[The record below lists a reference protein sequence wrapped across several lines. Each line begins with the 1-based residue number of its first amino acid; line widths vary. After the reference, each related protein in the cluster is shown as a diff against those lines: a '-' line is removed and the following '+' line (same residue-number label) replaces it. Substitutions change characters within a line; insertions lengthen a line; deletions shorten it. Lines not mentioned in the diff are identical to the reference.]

1 MVHRIYTLS
10 FIFLLGITALQAQ
23 FPQSG
28 GTNPLGNFGG
38 LNSGGGGGNSAQ
50 LPSIDG
56 TDSAKG
62 PQIKPDIKFIDRNK
76 LFLHLPYDRERPGFD
91 IGSMKYFDEIEAA
104 DGFVQDLGLIGKPYK
119 VWYHGFDERFR
130 DLPFW
135 TNPVMGRYNRY
146 MLDPVHQVQYFDTKT
161 PYSNINYAQGPTTI
175 QNVKVTISQ
184 NITPLWNM
192 AFFLNRRQAE
202 GRYRTSVTDQYN
214 MYLSSY
220 YHSEN
225 NRYALFA
232 NAYFNDLANEINGG
246 VPRSNN
252 VLLPTAD
259 GLILDSVPFYN
270 AGFFKADASPNLSE
284 AQSKRIS
291 KGIYVDQYYH
301 LLGYPGDTLDR
312 AQRLTLRGTLLYQY
326 YYNRYTDFSINTAG
340 LQENLIPVYPTLVS
354 DSSFLDESFHSQMF
368 EGKAEASYTLAF
380 GPAVRLNV
388 NGGISYRRFVLQ
400 KDLEDLP
407 WNITDQYVK
416 GSLSLPGF
424 VARANISQ
432 RVSDL
437 FSGER
442 KFGLEAALYPAEFL
456 GFRQPAVSETD
467 STAVT
472 VERSPEDDEEK
483 IDELAR
489 WEQFSPVK
497 LYAAYDFQDRNP
509 TLFQA
514 YYPSRAQNNY
524 TANPDLVN
532 QQLSHLEIGARYQ
545 PNAKIVEKD
554 TLLPMYGEASAFFHT
569 ANRFIYYNP
578 KLQPQQAS
586 PDEDIRW
593 VGLDARFR
601 LRFLKHFFLESSVTL
616 QQSFTPAEQGSA
628 LSLYANAAPNIY
640 GKASL
645 YWDVRWK
652 PWANVMRIGVDFYS
666 NSPYAGQTVD
676 PLSQEFFPTNYL
688 VPFYPRIDVFAS
700 ANLRGVGIF
709 ARYIHV
715 NEGLYRAGYFTT
727 PFYPALER
735 SITFGVNWTFFN

>member
-1 MVHRIYTLS
+1 MAHRIYILS
-10 FIFLLGITALQAQ
+10 LIWLLGINVLVAQ
-23 FPQSG
+23 FPQG
-28 GTNPLGNFGG
+28 GNNNPMGNLPGGLGG
-38 LNSGGGGGNSAQ
+38 LNSGGGNTAQ
-50 LPSIDG
+50 LPTG
-56 TDSAKG
+56 PDSLKG
-62 PQIKPDIKFIDRNK
+62 PQIDPDVRFINRNK
-76 LFLHLPYDRERPGFD
+76 LFVHLPFDTERPGFD
-91 IGSMKYFDEIEAA
+91 VGSMKYFDELEAA
-104 DGFVQDLGLIGKPYK
+104 EGYVQNLGLIGKPYE
-119 VWYHGFDERFR
+119 VWYHGFSERFR

-135 TNPVMGRYNRY
+135 FNPLMGRYNRY
-146 MLDPVHQVQYFDTKT
+146 MLDPVHQVSYFDTKT
-161 PYSNINYAQGPTTI
+161 PYSNVSYSQGPTTI

-202 GRYRTSVTDQYN
+202 GRYRNTVTDQYN

-220 YHSEN
+220 YHTEN
-225 NRYALFA
+225 NRYSLFA
-232 NAYFNDLANEINGG
+232 NAYFNDLADEINGG
-246 VPRSNN
+246 VPRSSDIA
-252 VLLPTAD
+252 LPSEN

-270 AGFFKADASPNLSE
+270 AGFFKADAAPNLSE
-284 AQSKRIS
+284 AQSKRIT

-312 AQRLTLRGTLLYQY
+312 AQSLTLRGTLLYQY
-326 YYNRYTDFSINTAG
+326 YYNRYTDFAINVSG
-340 LQENLIPVYPTLVS
+340 LQDNLVPVYPTLVS
-354 DSSFLDESFHSQMF
+354 DSTFLDESFHSQMYEAKG
-368 EGKAEASYTLAF
+368 EGSYSLAF

-388 NGGISYRRFVLQ
+388 NGGISYRRFVLK
-400 KDLEDLP
+400 KDLENLP

-416 GSLSLPGF
+416 GTLSLPGF
-424 VARANISQ
+424 VAKANISQ
-432 RVSDL
+432 RVSDR
-437 FSGER
+437 FNGER

-456 GFRQPAVSETD
+456 GFKQDRGIQTD
-467 STAVT
+467 SSAVA
-472 VERSPEDDEEK
+472 VERSPEEEEEK
-483 IDELAR
+483 IDEVAR
-489 WEQFSPVK
+489 WEQISPVK

-509 TLFQA
+509 SLFQA
-514 YYPSRAQNNY
+514 YYPSRAQNSY
-524 TANPDLVN
+524 VANPDLVN

-545 PNAKIVEKD
+545 QKGKIVEKD
-554 TLLPMYGEASAFFHT
+554 TLLPMYAEASAFFHT
-569 ANRFIYYNP
+569 ANRYIYYTP
-578 KLQPQQAS
+578 KLQPKQAS

-593 VGLDARFR
+593 VGLDASFR

-616 QQSFTPAEQGSA
+616 QQSFTPAEEGSA
-628 LSLYANAAPNIY
+628 LALYANAAPNIY

-666 NSPYAGQTVD
+666 NSPYAGQTLD

-715 NEGLYRAGYFTT
+715 NEGLYRAGYFST